1 MPGAEGLRAGAEA
14 GAVGG
19 PGGEVHG
26 SRRDRGCWS
35 AVRRVEDSWPRTL
48 GRVPPRS
55 GFSGG
60 EGSRQG
66 HGRSGGTG
74 VGVRRR
80 GQQFPPG
87 GRGMSLSLRN
97 SFRPAKGETVK
108 GHVVHCGN
116 LGVMSCEPATLR
128 QGWELWIL
136 PRHCLQ
142 EQGIQSI
149 SGCTWG
155 TARGPRD
162 SSRSLLILT

>member
-1 MPGAEGLRAGAEA
+1 MAGMGGGGEEA
-14 GAVGG
+14 GTAIPSRWEGHE
-19 PGGEVHG
+19 PLTPKQL
-26 SRRDRGCWS
+26 SPCQRRDS
-35 AVRRVEDSWPRTL
+35 
-48 GRVPPRS
+48 
-55 GFSGG
+55 
-60 EGSRQG
+60 EG
-66 HGRSGGTG
+66 
-74 VGVRRR
+74 
-80 GQQFPPG
+80 
-87 GRGMSLSLRN
+87 
-97 SFRPAKGETVK
+97 AC
-108 GHVVHCGN
+108 VHCGN